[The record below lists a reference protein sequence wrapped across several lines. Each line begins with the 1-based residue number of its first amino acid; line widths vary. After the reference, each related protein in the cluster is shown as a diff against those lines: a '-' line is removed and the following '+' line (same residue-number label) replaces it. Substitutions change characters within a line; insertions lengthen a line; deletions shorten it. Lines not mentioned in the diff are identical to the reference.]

1 MDRAPKLSIILASEE
16 LEKVHAASLMGS
28 VAAMSGMEVS
38 LFVTMNALIP
48 FLKKTAEKQS
58 FKMGEM
64 GTSLLEK
71 TDRFDTLLEN
81 GKALGALKVYACA
94 LAMDVMG
101 WTMEDFLPVFD
112 DVIGVTAF
120 LNMAQDG
127 QILTM

>member
-1 MDRAPKLSIILASEE
+1 MDHAPKLSIILASED

-28 VAAMSGMEVS
+28 VAAMSGMDVA
-38 LFVTMNALIP
+38 LFVTMNALIT
-48 FLKKTAEKQS
+48 FLKKTVETQS

-64 GTSLLEK
+64 GEALLEK

-81 GKALGALKVYACA
+81 GKDLGQLKIYACA

-101 WTMEDFLPVFD
+101 WTLEDLLPVFD

-120 LNMAQDG
+120 FNVAQDG